1 MDFWFLKRPLKT
13 SLTFDYIIVGQ
24 GLAGSC
30 MVLQLLKQRKR
41 ILVIDQFNE
50 HAATQVA
57 AGLFN
62 PVTGRKMS
70 KTWKADELFPYLHEF
85 YQEAERLTNQKFF
98 HSMRLYR
105 PFISVEEQN
114 EWMGKS
120 SNEELA
126 KYIESVHV
134 TPLETEMIKNPY
146 GGLSLKQCGYLD
158 TVTFSSAVRDHLRK
172 HSMLLEEEFVEDE
185 LIINPE
191 GVEYRKHRASKIIFC
206 QGVEALTGKLFSWLP
221 VRPLKGETLT
231 IKTNIPISTI
241 YNRGVYAVPG
251 IWKVGATYQ
260 ANDVTPAISE
270 AARKE
275 LVEKLDELIS
285 FPYEVVTQ
293 SWGIRPTTP
302 DRKPILGPHPEH
314 SSVVIF
320 NGLGTKGVSLA
331 PYFSKVLA
339 ASLENGA
346 SINKEVDIE
355 RYKHYNY
362 GGNILR

>member
-1 MDFWFLKRPLKT
+1 
-13 SLTFDYIIVGQ
+13 
-24 GLAGSC
+24 
-30 MVLQLLKQRKR
+30 
-41 ILVIDQFNE
+41 
-50 HAATQVA
+50 
-57 AGLFN
+57 
-62 PVTGRKMS
+62 
-70 KTWKADELFPYLHEF
+70 
-85 YQEAERLTNQKFF
+85 
-98 HSMRLYR
+98 MRLYR

-120 SNEELA
+120 ANEELG
-126 KYIESVHV
+126 KYIEAVHIAPV
-134 TPLETEMIKNPY
+134 ETEMVKNPF

-158 TVTFSSAVRDHLRK
+158 TVKFSASVREHLRE
-172 HSMLLEEEFVEDE
+172 HATMLDETFTEDE

-191 GVEYRKHRASKIIFC
+191 GVEYRDHRASKIIFC

-221 VRPLKGETLT
+221 IRPLKGETLM
-231 IKTNIPISTI
+231 IKTDIPISTI

-260 ANDVTPAISE
+260 AKDVSPVVSE

-275 LVEKLDELIS
+275 LLEKLDELIS
-285 FPYEVVTQ
+285 FPYEIVTQ

-302 DRKPILGPHPEH
+302 DRKPILGVHPEYP
-314 SSVVIF
+314 SVVIF

-346 SINKEVDIE
+346 PINKEVDIE

-362 GGNILR
+362 GGNFPR